1 MTATPTGPITLADVR
16 HALAD
21 TDPNSTNAGALREV
35 IGRGSYATIQKH
47 LDAIRA
53 ERATVVPVAPG
64 STPAPPADAVAA
76 IWGASWAQAQML
88 TLGRLEAV
96 TAERDAAQ
104 ALAETLSKDISTLV
118 SEIDS
123 KTAAFEVQTA
133 ALEKELAQA
142 VSREKFIND
151 CWSTSEQLRQ
161 KAEAEIEQV
170 KAAAATAA
178 AFSQRDAQISAA
190 AMQAALDA
198 QIQKYIDL
206 KSVVDHLIPTPR

>member
-1 MTATPTGPITLADVR
+1 MTNAPTGPITLADVR

-21 TDPNSTNAGALREV
+21 IDPNSTNAGALREI

-47 LDAIRA
+47 LDAIRVS
-53 ERATVVPVAPG
+53 RAPVVPVAPG
-64 STPAPPADAVAA
+64 STPPPPADAAAA
-76 IWGASWAQAQML
+76 IWGAAWAQAQML

-96 TAERDAAQ
+96 TAERDSAQ
-104 ALAETLSKDISTLV
+104 ALVETLSKDISTLA

-123 KTAAFEVQTA
+123 KTAAFEVQTD
-133 ALEKELAQA
+133 ALEKEIAQA
-142 VSREKFIND
+142 ASREKLIND
-151 CWSTSEQLRQ
+151 SWSIAEQQRL
-161 KAEAEIEQV
+161 KAEAEIEHV

-178 AFSQRDAQISAA
+178 AFSQRDSQISAA

-206 KSVVDHLIPTPR
+206 KSVVDHLIPTQR